1 MYFVAA
7 RMITYWR
14 GESHLSLYS
23 IRHHT
28 VYALL
33 FFMLGVSLDMFGVN
47 AGLSLTPARCW

>member
-33 FFMLGVSLDMFGVN
+33 FFFMLGVSLDMFDVN
-47 AGLSLTPARCW
+47 LGLV

>member
-33 FFMLGVSLDMFGVN
+33 FFLCWVLAWTCLMLTW
-47 AGLSLTPARCW
+47 A

>member
-23 IRHHT
+23 INHGPR
-28 VYALL
+28 Y
-33 FFMLGVSLDMFGVN
+33 FFFDVGVSLDMFGV
-47 AGLSLTPARCW
+47 SLA

>member
-23 IRHHT
+23 IKHHT

-33 FFMLGVSLDMFGVN
+33 FFFMLLGVSLDMFGVN
-47 AGLSLTPARCW
+47 LGLV